1 MRVVF
6 SVAAATAFALVTL
19 APQPASATGTYLRK
33 GTQKVNVYI
42 SGGKLYCKRVSDG
55 FEMCNGMRKKGPNKW
70 RGNKM
75 HHPDY
80 NFMNWNGTVKIS
92 GKSLWIQ
99 GCVGSTF
106 LCASET
112 WKKK

>member
-1 MRVVF
+1 MRVLF
-6 SVAAATAFALVTL
+6 SAAAAVAFAFVTL
-19 APQPASATGTYLRK
+19 APLSASATGTYLRK
-33 GTQKVNVYI
+33 GSQKVKVYV
-42 SGGKLYCKRVSDG
+42 SGGKLYCKRTSDG
-55 FEMCNGMRKKGPNKW
+55 FEMCNGMRKSGGKW
-70 RGNKM
+70 KGNKM

-80 NFMNWNGTVKIS
+80 NFMNWTGTVKITGS
-92 GKSLWIQ
+92 TLWIQ

>member
-1 MRVVF
+1 MRMIL
-6 SVAAATAFALVTL
+6 SAAAASLFAFVTL
-19 APQPASATGTYLRK
+19 VPQQASATGTYMRK
-33 GTQKVNVYI
+33 GTQAVKVYV
-42 SGGKLYCKRVSDG
+42 SGGRLYCKRISDG
-55 FEMCNGMRKKGPNKW
+55 FEMCNGMRKSGSKW
-70 RGNKM
+70 KGNKM

-80 NFMNWNGTVKIS
+80 NFMNWTGTVKIS

-99 GCVGSTF
+99 GCVGNTF

>member
-1 MRVVF
+1 MRVLF
-6 SVAAATAFALVTL
+6 SAAAAAAFAFVAL
-19 APQPASATGTYLRK
+19 APTSADATGTYLRK
-33 GTQKVNVYI
+33 GTQKVKVYV
-42 SGGKLYCKRVSDG
+42 SGGKLYCKRISDG
-55 FEMCNGMRKKGPNKW
+55 FEMCNGMRKAGNKW
-70 RGNKM
+70 RGSKM

-92 GKSLWIQ
+92 GKTLWIQ
-99 GCVGSTF
+99 GCVGNTF